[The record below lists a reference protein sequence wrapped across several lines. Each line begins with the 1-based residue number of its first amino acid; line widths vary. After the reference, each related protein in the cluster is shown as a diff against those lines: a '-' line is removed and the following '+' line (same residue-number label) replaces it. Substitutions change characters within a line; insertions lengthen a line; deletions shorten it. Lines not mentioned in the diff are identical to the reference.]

1 MSCVQVP
8 SVLVLVAG
16 LMLVLVPGHMSDL
29 MLQVVTRC
37 DIPAHHQQYVMAT
50 VSTTILSQTGGSIL
64 SSKVYKCDVLPG
76 ILMIVLSSLFTLPSF
91 LGYVGSSNYIRPCLV
106 LVK

>member
-50 VSTTILSQTGGSIL
+50 VSTTILSQTGGTRVIIL
-64 SSKVYKCDVLPG
+64 STEVS
-76 ILMIVLSSLFTLPSF
+76 LMYFQEF
-91 LGYVGSSNYIRPCLV
+91 
-106 LVK
+106 

>member
-1 MSCVQVP
+1 M
-8 SVLVLVAG
+8 LVLVAG

-50 VSTTILSQTGGSIL
+50 VSTTILSQTGDLICFYTL
-64 SSKVYKCDVLPG
+64 YYHNDVFPG
-76 ILMIVLSSLFTLPSF
+76 ILMIMLSSVFALPSF

>member
-1 MSCVQVP
+1 MP
-8 SVLVLVAG
+8 SVLVLVVG

-37 DIPAHHQQYVMAT
+37 DIPTHHQQYVMAT
-50 VSTTILSQTGGSIL
+50 VSTTILSQTGM
-64 SSKVYKCDVLPG
+64 
-76 ILMIVLSSLFTLPSF
+76 LMIVLSSVFALPSF

>member
-1 MSCVQVP
+1 M
-8 SVLVLVAG
+8 LVMVAG
-16 LMLVLVPGHMSDL
+16 LMLVLVPVHDL
-29 MLQVVTRC
+29 VLQVVSRC

-50 VSTTILSQTGGSIL
+50 VSTTILRETG
-64 SSKVYKCDVLPG
+64 V
-76 ILMIVLSSLFTLPSF
+76 LMICLASVFALPSF

>member
-1 MSCVQVP
+1 MLIQLKVP
-8 SVLVLVAG
+8 SVLVMVAG
-16 LMLVLVPGHMSDL
+16 LMLVLVPVHMSDL
-29 MLQVVTRC
+29 VLQVVSRC

-50 VSTTILSQTGGSIL
+50 VSTTILRETG
-64 SSKVYKCDVLPG
+64 V
-76 ILMIVLSSLFTLPSF
+76 LMICLASVFALPSF